1 MTVWKT
7 GDTGNWKKAKYFMF
21 EIFGNN
27 DYSGVITLEFYK
39 KSRPDPKRLFF
50 RVVKWLDSDNE
61 APWLSCLLGIN
72 PSLKTKAVFP
82 LSYLDAQE
90 IFIPRSPRQLKGTI
104 TGNRLDPA
112 DITKVK
118 LKFGPL
124 SDPYFMPVFEIA
136 SVGLSD
142 SLPAPYEPLPVPV
155 IDPFGQRTGKTWPG
169 KINSGQDLVSLNLEL
184 EKVFADSEFDSR
196 LQ

>member
-1 MTVWKT
+1 MKKQIKFDLLIGLLLILPIFPSCTKTSGDHDQPFDIDKIARNNGDIATLTGGQGFDSEVMKVIPTRDNAAVTVWES
-7 GDTGNWKKAKYFMF
+7 GDRGDWTKAKYFMF

-39 KSRPDPKRLFF
+39 KSNTGPET
-50 RVVKWLDSDNE
+50 VVLQSGEVADSDNE
-61 APWLSCLLGIN
+61 APWLTCLLGIN
-72 PSLKTKAVFP
+72 PSLRTKAVFP

-124 SDPYFMPVFEIA
+124 
-136 SVGLSD
+136 
-142 SLPAPYEPLPVPV
+142 
-155 IDPFGQRTGKTWPG
+155 Q
-169 KINSGQDLVSLNLEL
+169 
-184 EKVFADSEFDSR
+184 
-196 LQ
+196 